1 MIAVRVPDTAIPD
14 TGKKKRKVSLFFFFF
29 FLLGKLTSTSRAFFF
44 QVGMNVIRQP
54 KNQVR
59 ITPRQ
64 NNRL

>member
-14 TGKKKRKVSLFFFFF
+14 TGKKKRKVSLFF